1 MPLQDRPSGYRQRT
15 AIQEMLAEPSRHGL
29 CVSMCYEEN
38 FSSLSHSFSVISVS
52 FPLANYLIVFILEL
66 YNTFNQNAIPFLKF
80 LYIFSTFSASFRC
93 ELCQYCINCRFCIQK
108 KSSFSKRFPNSF
120 RFSKQTSLFS
130 QRFSFIFS
138 NYSFSLRR
146 RTDAPGITA
155 PAFTINSTS
164 ALFGRSI

>member
-66 YNTFNQNAIPFLKF
+66 YNTFNQNAILFLKF
-80 LYIFSTFSASFRC
+80 LYIFFYF
-93 ELCQYCINCRFCIQK
+93 FCLVSLRVVSVLYKLSLLHTK
-108 KSSFSKRFPNSF
+108 KEFFQ
-120 RFSKQTSLFS
+120 QTLSELFS
-130 QRFSFIFS
+130 FFETNQLVFS
-138 NYSFSLRR
+138 
-146 RTDAPGITA
+146 T
-155 PAFTINSTS
+155 
-164 ALFGRSI
+164 LFVYFL

>member
-66 YNTFNQNAIPFLKF
+66 YNTLNQNAIPFLKF
-80 LYIFSTFSASFRC
+80 LYIFFYFFCFVSPRVVSVLCKLSLLCTKKEFFQQTLSELFSFFETNQLGFSTFFVC
-93 ELCQYCINCRFCIQK
+93 
-108 KSSFSKRFPNSF
+108 FP
-120 RFSKQTSLFS
+120 
-130 QRFSFIFS
+130 
-138 NYSFSLRR
+138 
-146 RTDAPGITA
+146 
-155 PAFTINSTS
+155 
-164 ALFGRSI
+164 

>member
-80 LYIFSTFSASFRC
+80 LYIFFYF
-93 ELCQYCINCRFCIQK
+93 FCLVSLRVVSVLYKLSLLHTK
-108 KSSFSKRFPNSF
+108 KEFFQ
-120 RFSKQTSLFS
+120 QTLSELFS
-130 QRFSFIFS
+130 FFETNQLVFS
-138 NYSFSLRR
+138 
-146 RTDAPGITA
+146 T
-155 PAFTINSTS
+155 
-164 ALFGRSI
+164 LFVYFL

>member
-66 YNTFNQNAIPFLKF
+66 YNTFNQNAIPFFKF
-80 LYIFSTFSASFRC
+80 LYIFFYF
-93 ELCQYCINCRFCIQK
+93 FCLVSLRVVSVLYTLSLLHTK
-108 KSSFSKRFPNSF
+108 KEFFQ
-120 RFSKQTSLFS
+120 QTLSELFS
-130 QRFSFIFS
+130 FFETNQLVFS
-138 NYSFSLRR
+138 
-146 RTDAPGITA
+146 T
-155 PAFTINSTS
+155 
-164 ALFGRSI
+164 LFVYFL

>member
-15 AIQEMLAEPSRHGL
+15 AIQEMLAEPSRYGL

-80 LYIFSTFSASFRC
+80 LYIFFYF
-93 ELCQYCINCRFCIQK
+93 FCLVSLRVVSVLYKLSLLHTK
-108 KSSFSKRFPNSF
+108 KEFFQ
-120 RFSKQTSLFS
+120 QTLSELFS
-130 QRFSFIFS
+130 FFETNQLVFS
-138 NYSFSLRR
+138 
-146 RTDAPGITA
+146 T
-155 PAFTINSTS
+155 
-164 ALFGRSI
+164 LFVYFL

>member
-66 YNTFNQNAIPFLKF
+66 YNTFNQNAIPFFKF
-80 LYIFSTFSASFRC
+80 LYIFFYF
-93 ELCQYCINCRFCIQK
+93 FCLVSLRVVSVLYKLSLLHTK
-108 KSSFSKRFPNSF
+108 KEFFQ
-120 RFSKQTSLFS
+120 QTLSELFS
-130 QRFSFIFS
+130 FFETNQLVFS
-138 NYSFSLRR
+138 
-146 RTDAPGITA
+146 T
-155 PAFTINSTS
+155 
-164 ALFGRSI
+164 LFVYFL

>member
-66 YNTFNQNAIPFLKF
+66 YNTFNQNAMPFLKF
-80 LYIFSTFSASFRC
+80 LYIFFYF
-93 ELCQYCINCRFCIQK
+93 FCLVSLRVVSVLYKLSLLHTK
-108 KSSFSKRFPNSF
+108 KEFFQ
-120 RFSKQTSLFS
+120 QTLSELFS
-130 QRFSFIFS
+130 FFETNQLVFS
-138 NYSFSLRR
+138 
-146 RTDAPGITA
+146 T
-155 PAFTINSTS
+155 
-164 ALFGRSI
+164 LFVYFL